1 MMRFLIA
8 LALIVGCYNIPL
20 ADPVT
25 TLYEL
30 QIKTCFS
37 FLLMVLVIVISTELW
52 AIGVALVELS
62 LLVVDFFIAISWPKM
77 GWLAVHYADINSMA
91 FALELIIVI
100 ESSGNARRNF
110 IDWLADFGRRSI
122 GIGGR

>member
-1 MMRFLIA
+1 MRFLIA

-25 TLYEL
+25 TLHEL
-30 QIKTCFS
+30 QIKACFS
-37 FLLMVLVIVISTELW
+37 LLLMVLVIVISTELW

-100 ESSGNARRNF
+100 GSSGNARRNF
-110 IDWLADFGRRSI
+110 TDWLADFSRRSI